1 MKKIIVP
8 IMIIAILLAFYE
20 QSKDDGNMYIMI
32 IAFVIF
38 MYGMLRLSAKTPS
51 KNDQKEDQDV

>member
-20 QSKDDGNMYIMI
+20 QSKDDGNKYIMI

-51 KNDQKEDQDV
+51 KNDQKNDQDV

>member
-20 QSKDDGNMYIMI
+20 QSKDDGNKYIMI

-51 KNDQKEDQDV
+51 KNDQKNNQDV

>member
-20 QSKDDGNMYIMI
+20 QSKEDSNLFILL

-38 MYGMLRLSAKTPS
+38 MYGMMRLSAKTPS
-51 KNDQKEDQDV
+51 KNEENNDQDV